1 MFAAVVLVAV
11 AALAVPLLALAAAV
25 AAAPVIALEV
35 VAALAAVVAVPLVVT
50 AGTGDTR
57 GHVGTRTAGR
67 AASPSPAPKGGLWE
81 VSAVS

>member
-35 VAALAAVVAVPLVVT
+35 VAALAAVVAVPLVIT
-50 AGTGDTR
+50 AGTGDTWAQ
-57 GHVGTRTAGR
+57 GHGPEAQGR
-67 AASPSPAPKGGLWE
+67 AAGTLTAASGTPD
-81 VSAVS
+81 

>member
-35 VAALAAVVAVPLVVT
+35 VAALAAVVAVPLIVT
-50 AGTGDTR
+50 AGTRDTWAR
-57 GHVGTRTAGR
+57 GHGPLGLSHRAGLQPL
-67 AASPSPAPKGGLWE
+67 SPTTS
-81 VSAVS
+81 STSD